1 MKSTAVLFTRLLF
14 ATSAQNNSNP
24 VLRTEEVLPLPAYV
38 IKFLSSVS
46 AIISVVSVGLCHSPS
61 SFSLMIYLKH

>member
-38 IKFLSSVS
+38 KFLSSVS